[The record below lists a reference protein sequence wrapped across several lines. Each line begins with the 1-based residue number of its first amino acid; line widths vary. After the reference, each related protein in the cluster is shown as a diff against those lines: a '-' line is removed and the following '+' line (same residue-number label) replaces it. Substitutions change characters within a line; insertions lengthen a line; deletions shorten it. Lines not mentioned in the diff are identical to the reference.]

1 MGEQVRGDM
10 NDFEFGDSLF
20 YKFKGTALKLLRPI
34 NPFAVYASSNEQH
47 VGFAPRNGTH
57 YYRPEP
63 YPNSVVFSRLFAPHF
78 DPNGDGPRP
87 GWDLMHYQVSP
98 LSGDYTLEVTG
109 SSLPRACQRYYDI
122 YNRCKMV
129 NGTEKCQRE
138 VKDVMEICPP
148 FSLEML
154 KDHKRQQK
162 KFLKIQDQQYREAM
176 NVSSYNVG
184 RTVADVSSK
193 TYVHGTSKYLR
204 PDTMWNDDRYLT
216 VTQDEID
223 AAKVRY
229 NERLRAE
236 GKRLNEP
243 LQQVDTH
250 VDSEYAYTGLEKRH
264 IYAQPIE
271 KH

>member
-1 MGEQVRGDM
+1 MTSTTAARW
-10 NDFEFGDSLF
+10 S
-20 YKFKGTALKLLRPI
+20 TALRNAREKSKTSWKSAHLSLLRVSC
-34 NPFAVYASSNEQH
+34 A
-47 VGFAPRNGTH
+47 
-57 YYRPEP
+57 
-63 YPNSVVFSRLFAPHF
+63 YPV
-78 DPNGDGPRP
+78 
-87 GWDLMHYQVSP
+87 
-98 LSGDYTLEVTG
+98 
-109 SSLPRACQRYYDI
+109 
-122 YNRCKMV
+122 
-129 NGTEKCQRE
+129 
-138 VKDVMEICPP
+138 
-148 FSLEML
+148 L